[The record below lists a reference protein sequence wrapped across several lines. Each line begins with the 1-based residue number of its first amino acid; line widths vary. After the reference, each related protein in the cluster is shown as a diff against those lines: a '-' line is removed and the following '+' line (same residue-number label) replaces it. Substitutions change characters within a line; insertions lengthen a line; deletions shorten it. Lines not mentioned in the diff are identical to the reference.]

1 MTLCMNK
8 IWEEFSLPLKA
19 FVSKRIANPQ
29 DVEDILQDVFVKIS
43 NNADSLLDAAKIHA
57 WIYQI
62 TRNTITDY
70 YRKNRTI
77 EFLELPDDLANE
89 NDEDF
94 SMNKELSP
102 CLNTIIDSLPEKY
115 KEVVIL
121 AEFNSM
127 TQKEISEEI
136 GISLSGV
143 KSRVQR
149 SRKILK
155 ARLLACCNLE
165 FDRIGNVI
173 DYKKKNSDCK
183 YC

>member
-8 IWEEFSLPLKA
+8 IWEEFSMPLKA
-19 FVSKRIANPQ
+19 FVSKRVSNPQ
-29 DVEDILQDVFVKIS
+29 DVEDILQDIFIKIS
-43 NNADSLLDAAKIHA
+43 CNADSLLDDTKIHP

-62 TRNTITDY
+62 TRNTITDH
-70 YRKNRTI
+70 YRKNRNI
-77 EFLELPDDLANE
+77 EFSELPDDLANE
-89 NDEDF
+89 NDEDL

-127 TQKEISEEI
+127 TQKEISEKT
-136 GISLSGV
+136 GLSLSGV

-155 ARLLACCNLE
+155 TRLLDCCNLE

-173 DYKKKNSDCK
+173 DYKKKSSDCK